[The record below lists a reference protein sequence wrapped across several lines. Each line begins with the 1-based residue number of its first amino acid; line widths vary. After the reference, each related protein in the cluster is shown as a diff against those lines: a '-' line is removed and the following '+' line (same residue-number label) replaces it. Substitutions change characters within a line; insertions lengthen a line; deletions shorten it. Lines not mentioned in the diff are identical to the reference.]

1 MPGKLTSEGVETLW
15 DFVVKYWLEFIFGVI
30 VAALSA
36 AYAHLAKRFK
46 AERAKNLA
54 IENGLK
60 GILRIQILDTYDRCV
75 ANGKTISISRKDAI
89 GSVYRSYV
97 ALCESH
103 EDVDDTIKQLYEEIV
118 HMPIEQ
124 RK

>member
-1 MPGKLTSEGVETLW
+1 MW
-15 DFVVKYWLEFIFGVI
+15 DFILKYWIEFVFGII
-30 VAALSA
+30 VASLSA
-36 AYAHLAKRFK
+36 AYAHLAKKFK

-60 GILRIQILDTYDRCV
+60 GILRIQILDTYDKCV
-75 ANGKTISISRKDAI
+75 ANGKRISVSRKDAI

-97 ALCESH
+97 ALCENH

-118 HMPIEQ
+118 HMPID
-124 RK
+124 

>member
-1 MPGKLTSEGVETLW
+1 M
-15 DFVVKYWLEFIFGVI
+15 LEFITKYWVEFAFSII
-30 VAALSA
+30 VAGLSA
-36 AYAHLAKRFK
+36 AYARLAKKFK
-46 AERAKNLA
+46 AERAKNQA

-60 GILRIQILDTYDRCV
+60 GILRIQILDTYDKCV
-75 ANGKTISISRKDAI
+75 ENGRTISVSRKDAI

-118 HMPIEQ
+118 HMTIG
-124 RK
+124 

>member
-1 MPGKLTSEGVETLW
+1 MW
-15 DFVVKYWLEFIFGVI
+15 DFIVKYWIEFVFGLV
-30 VAALSA
+30 VAGLSA
-36 AYAHLAKRFK
+36 AYAHLAKKFK

-60 GILRIQILDTYDRCV
+60 GILRIQILDTYDKCV
-75 ANGKTISISRKDAI
+75 ANDRKISVSRKDAI

-97 ALCESH
+97 ALCENH

-118 HMPIEQ
+118 HMPIE
-124 RK
+124 